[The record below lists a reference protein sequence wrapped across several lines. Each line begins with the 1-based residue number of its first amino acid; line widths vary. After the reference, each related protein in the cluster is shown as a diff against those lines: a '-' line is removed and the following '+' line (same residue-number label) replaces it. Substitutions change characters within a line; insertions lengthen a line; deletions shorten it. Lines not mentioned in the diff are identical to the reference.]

1 MHLAWL
7 RLSGFRN
14 YDSLEIEPDIGVNIL
29 VGPNGA
35 GKTNILEAIA
45 YGSKLRSFRSSPDE
59 SLVSTNA
66 EAAVLRLGIERAAG
80 EGRIEI
86 ELPRNG
92 RRRVLFN
99 GKRPQRSSVLAA
111 EFPVVAFLP
120 DDLGIVKGGPAGRRE
135 LLDELASQL
144 TPTTGA
150 DIDQFKK
157 VLRQR
162 NSLLK
167 QAGRSVD
174 VMTLDVWDERLA
186 TFGARVLLHRLTL
199 LTAMAPV
206 LRESYATVS
215 SANGVLGWRYDSS
228 WAAGCTPNTPQSEAE
243 SLLREALLRR
253 RERDMDMR
261 STSVGPHRD
270 EPTFLLDDRLTRN
283 QASQGE
289 QRSVALSMRLAA
301 YYLLEERHGRP
312 PVLLL
317 DDVFSELDIERADG
331 VMALMPRGQ
340 VFVSSARE
348 DEVPVGGRRWSVSGG
363 TVT

>member
-7 RLSGFRN
+7 HLSGFRN
-14 YDSLEIEPDIGVNIL
+14 YDSLEMTPDAGVNIL
-29 VGPNGA
+29 IGPNGS
-35 GKTNILEAIA
+35 GKTNVLEAIA
-45 YGSKLRSFRSSPDE
+45 YGSKLQSFRSSPDE
-59 SLVSTNA
+59 ALIGSNA
-66 EAAVLRLGIERAAG
+66 EAAVVRLGIERSAG

-86 ELPRNG
+86 EVPRVG

-99 GKRPQRSSVLAA
+99 GKRPARSSVLAA

-120 DDLGIVKGGPAGRRE
+120 DDLGIVKGGPAGRRD
-135 LLDELASQL
+135 LIDDLAGQL
-144 TPTTGA
+144 TPTTAA

-157 VLRQR
+157 ILRQR

-167 QAGRSVD
+167 QSGRSTD
-174 VMTLDVWDERLA
+174 LMTLDVWDERLA
-186 TFGARVLLHRLTL
+186 TFGARVLSHRLAL
-199 LTAMAPV
+199 LTSMAPV
-206 LRESYATVS
+206 LRESYGTVS
-215 SANGVLGWRYDSS
+215 SADAVLGWRYDSS
-228 WAAGCTPNTPQSEAE
+228 WAVGCTPSTAQSHVET
-243 SLLREALLRR
+243 LLRDALLDR

-261 STSVGPHRD
+261 GTSIGPHRD
-270 EPTFLLDDRLTRN
+270 EPTFLLDDRTTRN

-289 QRSVALSMRLAA
+289 QRSVALSLRLAA
-301 YYLLEERHGRP
+301 YHLLEERHGRP

-317 DDVFSELDIERADG
+317 DDVFSELDVARADG

>member
-7 RLSGFRN
+7 QLSGFRN
-14 YDSLEIEPDIGVNIL
+14 YDVLELEPDEGVNIL
-29 VGPNGA
+29 IGPNGA
-35 GKTNILEAIA
+35 GKTNVLEAVA
-45 YGSKLRSFRSSPDE
+45 YGAKLRSFRNSPDE
-59 SLVSTNA
+59 ALIASNA
-66 EAAVLRLGIERAAG
+66 DAAVVRLGVQRASG

-86 ELPRNG
+86 EIPRTG

-99 GKRPQRSSVLAA
+99 GKRPARSSMLAA
-111 EFPVVAFLP
+111 EFPVVSFLP
-120 DDLGIVKGGPAGRRE
+120 DDLGIVKGGPAGRRD
-135 LLDELASQL
+135 LIDDLAGQL
-144 TPTTGA
+144 TPTTAA

-157 VLRQR
+157 ILRQR

-167 QAGRSVD
+167 QAGRATD
-174 VMTLDVWDERLA
+174 LMTLDVWDERFA
-186 TFGARVLLHRLTL
+186 TFGARVLIHRLEL
-199 LTAMAPV
+199 LTMMAPV
-206 LRESYATVS
+206 LRTSYGTVA
-215 SANGVLGWRYDSS
+215 SANGVLGWRYDST
-228 WAAGCTPNTPQSEAE
+228 WAAGCTLQTPQHEAE
-243 SLLREALLRR
+243 GLLREALLARR
-253 RERDMDMR
+253 SRDMDMR

-270 EPTFLLDDRLTRN
+270 EPTFLLDDRTTRN

-289 QRSVALSMRLAA
+289 QRSVALSLRLAT
-301 YYLLEERHGRP
+301 YHLLEERHGRP

-317 DDVFSELDIERADG
+317 DDVFSELDVDRADG